1 MRVNN
6 KSVKTPNYI
15 CRPRDVVSLRTK
27 QGIKKLFL
35 KNYLKA

>member
-15 CRPRDVVSLRTK
+15 CRARDTVSLRTK

-35 KNYLKA
+35 KKYLKA